1 MFQEGRR
8 IDKMTA
14 RSKRR
19 GRGVGGW
26 GRCREIT
33 EDGSSHHVYT
43 AEQLSPFFFVEWTQ
57 MQEPFCALLLGES
70 LPFHY
75 DFRITVDL
83 GI

>member
-19 GRGVGGW
+19 RRGVGVGMGRLRDHRGW
-26 GRCREIT
+26 II
-33 EDGSSHHVYT
+33 SS
-43 AEQLSPFFFVEWTQ
+43 FFTEWTQ

-75 DFRITVDL
+75 DFRITVEQ
-83 GI
+83 